1 MDGFSNLFA
10 APPSYLAG
18 LLGEDETE
26 RLRKEAQQSGLM
38 NLGLSLLAGA
48 GPSPQRQGLGQL
60 LAQGVMAGQQASRN
74 AYEQAVRDRMMQEQ
88 IAEQRQAREER
99 QRALMEQRMA
109 EAALP
114 AVIRRPATEMYG
126 EDIMGQR
133 VGEGV
138 SYGAPSI
145 DLGRLLSLP
154 IGVQQRIMP
163 QVGAA
168 AKLIPE
174 LRKAQ
179 LIGQQTAQENPF
191 ATFTQDATAP
201 ANVRALAKQYE
212 KSFAAGQLDPDKV
225 DDRIKQLAE
234 MTQRIEQFN
243 VTQQGLAENRRSA
256 EIARQLAAQNT
267 AALVDIRRAALEE
280 KIAQAREKTEEKEET
295 KTKAK
300 EQLTTTVEQLK
311 KNYDKLLQEG
321 GIVSTQQGSVSNL
334 GASLSS
340 SRLGRAV
347 GGAVGTKTQEQRQ
360 SIEQT
365 RPLLLNLIKNAT
377 GMSAQQMNSN
387 AEMQLYLNAA
397 TNPSLSYEAN
407 MEALANLDRLFGLGS
422 AAKTIEDQLKKDQGK
437 GGQTRS
443 GW

>member
-10 APPSYLAG
+10 APPSYLSG

-26 RLRKEAQQSGLM
+26 RLRREAQQSGLM

-60 LAQGVMAGQQASRN
+60 LAQGIMAGQQANRS

-99 QRALMEQRMA
+99 QRALTEQRMA

-114 AVIRRPATEMYG
+114 AVIRRPATELYG

-133 VGEGV
+133 VGEGI

-179 LIGQQTAQENPF
+179 LIGQQAAQENPF
-191 ATFTQDATAP
+191 ATFTQDATIP
-201 ANVRALAKQYE
+201 ANVKALAAQYE

-225 DDRIKQLAE
+225 DDRVKQLTE
-234 MTQRIEQFN
+234 MTQRIQQFN
-243 VTQQGLAENRRSA
+243 ITQAGLEETRKSA
-256 EIARQLAAQNT
+256 EAARQLAAQNT
-267 AALVDIRRAALEE
+267 AALIDIRRSAAEDKAAQVRAKAEE
-280 KIAQAREKTEEKEET
+280 KDQTKTE
-295 KTKAK
+295 AK
-300 EQLTTTVEQLK
+300 EQLTTTVLQLK
-311 KNYDKLLQEG
+311 KNYDALLQEG
-321 GIVSTQQGSVSNL
+321 GIVSTGESGLSNIRAQGSSSPIGRKL
-334 GASLSS
+334 GA
-340 SRLGRAV
+340 AF
-347 GGAVGTKTQEQRQ
+347 GTVAEEQRQ
-360 SIEQT
+360 TIEQT

-387 AEMQLYLNAA
+387 AEMLQYLNAA
-397 TNPSLSYEAN
+397 TNPNFGYEAN
-407 MEALANLDRLFGLGS
+407 MAALSNLDRMFGLGS
-422 AAKTIEDQLKKDQGK
+422 AAAKIEEEKNKKQGK

>member
-10 APPSYLAG
+10 APPSYLSG

-26 RLRKEAQQSGLM
+26 RLRRQAQQSGLM

-99 QRALMEQRMA
+99 QRALTEQRMA

-114 AVIRRPATEMYG
+114 AVIRRPATELYG

-133 VGEGV
+133 VGEGI

-179 LIGQQTAQENPF
+179 LIGQQAAQENPF
-191 ATFTQDATAP
+191 ATFTQDATIP
-201 ANVRALAKQYE
+201 ANVKALAAQYE

-225 DDRIKQLAE
+225 DDRVKQLTE
-234 MTQRIEQFN
+234 MAQRIQQFN
-243 VTQQGLAENRRSA
+243 ITQAGLEETRKSA
-256 EIARQLAAQNT
+256 EAAKQLAAQNT
-267 AALVDIRRAALEE
+267 AALIGIRRAAEE
-280 KIAQAREKTEEKEET
+280 SKPEQFSYAQKKDFDVVAESKDESK
-295 KTKAK
+295 KAA
-300 EQLTTTVEQLK
+300 
-311 KNYDKLLQEG
+311 
-321 GIVSTQQGSVSNL
+321 SN
-334 GASLSS
+334 ASLAD
-340 SRLGRAV
+340 RAAPLV
-347 GGAVGTKTQEQRQ
+347 EKAFTGVLEAGIKGLAGAVGIPTEAK
-360 SIEQT
+360 
-365 RPLLLNLIKNAT
+365 
-377 GMSAQQMNSN
+377 
-387 AEMQLYLNAA
+387 
-397 TNPSLSYEAN
+397 EAN
-407 MEALANLDRLFGLGS
+407 DKLVQITNQLAVNAPKFTGPTSDRDAARYDAAVGDLANPKKDIKAKMEALKEIKAL
-422 AAKTIEDQLKKDQGK
+422 AAKTADYARQQEDYYYKNNKSLRGFEYKSNPYEGM
-437 GGQTRS
+437 
-443 GW
+443 